1 MIIFRVAHRERIQ
14 PANIDRTK
22 QNIYT
27 YLENVILISY
37 LSNRVSV
44 KKLYRLDGFF
54 MLTLFLRKK
63 VMTKPGIIGFPSEEG
78 NRIVHAVINSGEG
91 KSNEHS
97 KECKYPIRIGTVLY
111 RVRLRNT

>member
-54 MLTLFLRKK
+54 MLTLFLPEYLIYATVIKRGEGGYLMKH
-63 VMTKPGIIGFPSEEG
+63 G
-78 NRIVHAVINSGEG
+78 NRFS
-91 KSNEHS
+91 
-97 KECKYPIRIGTVLY
+97 YVLH
-111 RVRLRNT
+111 V